1 MGRLDG
7 VTVRSGRRGWP
18 DNAERGYWRRNAGRA
33 PGSAGWLAG
42 LYDIDGFEH
51 RQSGYHHHRGDHDC
65 FDHVRSPPINDR
77 GEHHRTV
84 NNHGFDH
91 VRTND
96 IRTNDDRSDHDC
108 TDHGRNAH
116 DAVEHGGG
124 YQHQGVDVPS
134 DHRDPQVQ
142 GDGGLGWW

>member
-42 LYDIDGFEH
+42 LYYLDGFEH
-51 RQSGYHHHRGDHDC
+51 RQGGYHHHHRGDKDY
-65 FDHVRSPPINDR
+65 FDHDRSPLVNDR
-77 GEHHRTV
+77 GDHDRTV
-84 NNHGFDH
+84 DNRGTDNF
-91 VRTND
+91 RTD
-96 IRTNDDRSDHDC
+96 DC
-108 TDHGRNAH
+108 TDDCTDDGRSAD

-124 YQHQGVDVPS
+124 CQHQCADVPS

-142 GDGGLGWW
+142 GDGGFGWR